1 MACELRP
8 IAMKLAADGRPSA
21 RKRGYTVRW
30 EKAARRFLNKH
41 LTCARL
47 GIDPKCKGLAAEVD
61 HIRAHN
67 GDLRLF
73 WDRSNWQGLCK
84 PCHSRKTLAERRA
97 KPVQL
102 RVDINGMPL
111 DPAHHWNKDGV
122 RVSPRPPRAR

>member
-1 MACELRP
+1 LACELRP

-41 LTCARL
+41 LTCARF
-47 GIDPKCKGLAAEVD
+47 GIDPKCRGLAAEVD

-73 WDRSNWQGLCK
+73 WARSNWQGLCK

-97 KPVQL
+97 KPVQNRWDL
-102 RVDINGMPL
+102 DGMPL
-111 DPAHHWNKDGV
+111 DPAHHWNKV
-122 RVSPRPPRAR
+122 

>member
-1 MACELRP
+1 M
-8 IAMKLAADGRPSA
+8 
-21 RKRGYTVRW
+21 
-30 EKAARRFLNKH
+30 
-41 LTCARL
+41 
-47 GIDPKCKGLAAEVD
+47 D

-102 RVDINGMPL
+102 RVDLNGMPL
-111 DPAHHWNKDGV
+111 DPEHPWNKDGV
-122 RVSPRPPRAR
+122 RVSPRPPLRGDVSG

>member
-61 HIRAHN
+61 HIVAHN

-73 WDRSNWQGLCK
+73 WDRSK
-84 PCHSRKTLAERRA
+84 LAGI
-97 KPVQL
+97 V
-102 RVDINGMPL
+102 
-111 DPAHHWNKDGV
+111 
-122 RVSPRPPRAR
+122 